1 MLMYVRGVVLLRN
14 FPLWGRIDLPY
25 KRELESG
32 QYVLTGSSEKK
43 KLISTS
49 RRKHLLS
56 NSKAGVEA
64 G

>member
-43 KLISTS
+43 TNKYFKKETFI
-49 RRKHLLS
+49 
-56 NSKAGVEA
+56 E
-64 G
+64 